1 MINNILAEQVVTI
14 VNELYNL
21 TLTTADISVQK
32 TRKEFV
38 GDYTVVV
45 FPFVKAA
52 RKSPAQCATEVGE
65 ALQAR
70 FPSIE
75 SFNVIQG
82 FLNIVIRSNEWL
94 SFFSQEFS
102 KAGYGFAEFKSDET
116 IMVEYSS
123 PNTNK
128 PLHLGHVRNNLLGFS
143 VAQIL
148 KATGKKVIMVNL
160 VNDRGVHICKSM
172 LAWLKW
178 GNGETPVSS
187 GMKGDHLVGKYY
199 VLFDKYYKAEI
210 TQLVETGCKKE
221 EAEKTAPLMLE
232 AQQMLRKWEQGD
244 KETILLWKTMNSWA
258 YAGFDETYKRM
269 GVTFDKIY
277 HESETY
283 LLGKDIVQKGV
294 DMGVLFKKEDGS
306 VWCDLTGDGLDEKLL
321 LRADGTSVYMT
332 QDLGT
337 AQMRYEEFKPNRMVY
352 VVGNEQDYHFNVLR
366 LILKKMGYNWAD
378 GIYHLSYGMVELPNG
393 KMKSREGTVVD
404 ADDLIE
410 GMIQTA
416 REMTEQLGKL
426 DDFEGE
432 EAKLLYYNIGMGA
445 LKYYI
450 LKVDPKKTMLF
461 NPEESIDFNGN
472 TGPFIQY
479 THARICSIVRKAAE
493 RNILISNK
501 PDYKVEML
509 GEKEKALVRLLH
521 DFPSAIEEAGKNFS
535 PALVANYIF
544 DLAKE
549 YNQFYHDHN
558 IMREEDEAIRQ
569 FRLDLSY
576 FTANVI
582 RNGMKLLGIEVP
594 EKM

>member
-1 MINNILAEQVVTI
+1 MINNILAKQVVTI

-65 ALQAR
+65 ALQTR
-70 FPSIE
+70 YPSVE

-102 KAGYGFAEFKSDET
+102 KPTFGFAEAKSDET

-148 KATGKKVIMVNL
+148 KATGKNVIMVNL

-178 GNGETPVSS
+178 GNGETPASS

-199 VLFDKYYKAEI
+199 VLFDKYYKEEI
-210 TQLVETGCKKE
+210 AQLVEAGCKKE

-232 AQQMLRKWEQGD
+232 AQEMLRKWEQGD

-283 LLGKDIVQKGV
+283 LLGKDIVQRGV

-432 EAKLLYYNIGMGA
+432 EAKRLYYNIGMGA

-493 RNILISNK
+493 HNIHVSSN
-501 PDYKVEML
+501 PNYVVGML
-509 GEKEKALVRLLH
+509 GEKEKLIVRLLH
-521 DFPSAIEEAGKNFS
+521 DFPGAIEEAGKNFS